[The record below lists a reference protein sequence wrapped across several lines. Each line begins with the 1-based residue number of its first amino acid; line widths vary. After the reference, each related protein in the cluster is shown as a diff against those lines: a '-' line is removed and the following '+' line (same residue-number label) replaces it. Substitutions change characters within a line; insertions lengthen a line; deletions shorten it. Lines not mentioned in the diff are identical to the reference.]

1 MAIEVMAKVI
11 ESFDLP
17 PREKYI
23 TLLYANYANREGE
36 GIWPSQTTMAE
47 MSGYSRTTVNKVTKI
62 LSKAEVLIP
71 DGKTEHQTLK
81 WKINTKWDGNKEDIE
96 RIITNYNENRG
107 VNTGSHVNPS
117 SQLPVNTGEQPPV
130 NTGSHNTSVETP
142 DKPSVNGEKDLVDAM
157 LRYSKNDEYDVDD
170 YPVDVQSIVEKVAK
184 YWGFTIPGEGS
195 DKAKWIKF
203 ARQIRD
209 IIGTHG
215 LELIDTAWDVWMAET
230 KENGEEPYP
239 NVTDIQSI
247 VSWFKVV
254 KRKKEKGMLQDTDNR
269 RAATKVHR

>member
-1 MAIEVMAKVI
+1 MRHRKRGNMDDRYIFRKELKENYTVLRNELLQDESLSWEARGMLCYLLSKPQDWTVSKKDLENSSPASDYVVSRILKELEDKRYIRRKKKRNDKGQWEWHTWVFDEPIPQNVGDGDTTPQKTRDGSSTDGKLGDI
-11 ESFDLP
+11 EST
-17 PREKYI
+17 E
-23 TLLYANYANREGE
+23 TQ
-36 GIWPSQTTMAE
+36 STT
-47 MSGYSRTTVNKVTKI
+47 
-62 LSKAEVLIP
+62 
-71 DGKTEHQTLK
+71 
-81 WKINTKWDGNKEDIE
+81 
-96 RIITNYNENRG
+96 NEEE
-107 VNTGSHVNPS
+107 P
-117 SQLPVNTGEQPPV
+117 
-130 NTGSHNTSVETP
+130 
-142 DKPSVNGEKDLVDAM
+142 DLVDAM

-184 YWGFTIPGEGS
+184 YWGFTIPREGS